1 VTVGSSIVTRL
12 LYAAAAAT
20 GVDAAARRFQTC
32 VPVLCYHNIVQDG
45 LPDGVGDPG
54 LHMALARFIEQ
65 MEWLRRHY
73 RVISLNELLTSAG
86 RAVPRGTAVLTF
98 DDGYAGT
105 LAHALPVLDSLDL
118 PATVFVVAGS
128 PGTTT
133 CFWWDD
139 SRVVPRTTSASR
151 EHWLTA
157 IQGDGDRIRQ
167 AVIRPN
173 DDSEV
178 QPPPELL
185 PASWDVIKAAARSP
199 GVSVGAH
206 SMTHRALPTLEP
218 EALAYELRASRDA
231 LHHELGE
238 APTLFAF
245 PYGAWSPRVR
255 DAAHEAGYAGA
266 VTLDD
271 RPVGPGDD
279 PCALPRINVPAR
291 ISLPAYRAWLANVRV
306 RRRASSGW

>member
-1 VTVGSSIVTRL
+1 VTAGSSIVTRL
-12 LYAAAAAT
+12 LYAAADAM
-20 GVDAAARRFQTC
+20 GVDAAARRFKTC
-32 VPVLCYHNIVQDG
+32 VPVLCYHNIVPEA

-54 LHMALARFIEQ
+54 LHMALARFIDQ

-73 RVISLNELLTSAG
+73 RVISLSELLMSAG
-86 RAVPRGTAVLTF
+86 RAIPRGTAVLTF

-118 PATVFVVAGS
+118 PATIFVVAGS
-128 PGTTT
+128 PGITT

-139 SRVVPRTTSASR
+139 PRVVPGTTSASR
-151 EHWLTA
+151 KHWLA
-157 IQGDGDRIRQ
+157 ALQGDGGRIRQ
-167 AVIRPN
+167 AVIPPDGGAVCR
-173 DDSEV
+173 
-178 QPPPELL
+178 PPPELL
-185 PASWDVIKAAARSP
+185 PAPWETIRAAKHQP
-199 GVSVGAH
+199 GVSIGAH

-218 EALAYELRASRDA
+218 EALAYELLASRDV
-231 LHHELGE
+231 LHRELGE

-245 PYGAWSPRVR
+245 PYGAWSQRVR

-271 RPVGPGDD
+271 RPVRSGDD
-279 PCALPRINVPAR
+279 AWALPRINVPAR